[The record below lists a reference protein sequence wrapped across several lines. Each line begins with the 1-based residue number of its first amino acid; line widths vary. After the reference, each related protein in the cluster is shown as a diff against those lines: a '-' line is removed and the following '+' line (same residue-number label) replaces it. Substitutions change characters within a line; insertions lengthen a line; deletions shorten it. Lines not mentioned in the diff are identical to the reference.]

1 LSAGTEIA
9 FNQLNNII
17 SQSLNINFFDLNIR
31 SFNDASASVRLLND
45 RLTLTG
51 GITDR
56 TNYLANDL
64 TFFREGITT
73 DAELTYRLRK
83 DGSLLL
89 RAYNR
94 PYTRNFLIRMNDAEY
109 ISAAGLVYRQEFNT
123 FRELWRKMW
132 IWGNKKEDKP
142 KRTD

>member
-1 LSAGTEIA
+1 M
-9 FNQLNNII
+9 
-17 SQSLNINFFDLNIR
+17 NINFFDLNIR
-31 SFNDASASVRLLND
+31 SLNDASASVRLLND
-45 RLTLTG
+45 RLILTG

-64 TFFREGITT
+64 TFFRQGITT

-83 DGSLLL
+83 DGSLML

-109 ISAAGLVYRQEFNT
+109 ISAAGLVYRQEFNSLQE
-123 FRELWRKMW
+123 FWKKLWT
-132 IWGNKKEDKP
+132 WGYKNDNTKTAIKK
-142 KRTD
+142 